1 MNVLAEM
8 YRAVCSLS
16 DPVVREAQ
24 LAARCGQMAHAIK
37 EDALISGAMERD
49 FVVVITLGR
58 ERNQGWGRLV
68 PYLQ

>member
-1 MNVLAEM
+1 MSTLAEM
-8 YRAVCSLS
+8 YHAICSLS
-16 DPVVREAQ
+16 DPVAREGQ

-68 PYLQ
+68 PYLR